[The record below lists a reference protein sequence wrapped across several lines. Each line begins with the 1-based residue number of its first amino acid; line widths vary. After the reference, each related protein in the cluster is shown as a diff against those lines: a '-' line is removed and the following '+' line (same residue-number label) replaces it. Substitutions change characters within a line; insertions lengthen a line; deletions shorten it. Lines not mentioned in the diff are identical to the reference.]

1 MRKLLPTLFLLATSC
16 ALSAQTNPASWSNL
30 NSLQAG
36 QKIQVVDTSAKKH
49 SGTFVSVSDTAIV
62 LTQSN
67 GDRTLQKQDV
77 RAVKLIKGSRRLRNT
92 LIGAGIGAGAGGG
105 ITAAAW
111 EPHGFLGGR
120 GTGAAV
126 GAIIGGISGAIVGA
140 VLPSHGSIDIY
151 KTSSP

>member
-1 MRKLLPTLFLLATSC
+1 MRKLLPILFLLATSC
-16 ALSAQTNPASWSNL
+16 ALPAQTNPTSWSNVT
-30 NSLQAG
+30 SLQAG

-62 LTQSN
+62 FTESN

-77 RAVKLIKGSRRLRNT
+77 RAVKLIKGDRRLRHT
-92 LIGAGIGAGAGGG
+92 LIGAGIGAGAGAG

-111 EPHGFLGGR
+111 EPHGFLGGK
-120 GTGAAV
+120 GAGAAV
-126 GAIIGGISGAIVGA
+126 GAVIGAIGGAIVGA